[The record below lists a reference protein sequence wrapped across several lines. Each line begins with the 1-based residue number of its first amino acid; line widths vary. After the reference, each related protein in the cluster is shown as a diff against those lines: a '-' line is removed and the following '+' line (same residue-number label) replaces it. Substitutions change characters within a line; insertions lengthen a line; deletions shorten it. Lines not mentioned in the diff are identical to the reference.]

1 MRPDIALL
9 DPVQELLDERPVA
22 EFQRLEMRTVE
33 KEGVSSLVGHPGVP
47 DHHCV
52 QGFAQPRVR
61 LRIQTQEMPDS
72 KVGHTH

>member
-9 DPVQELLDERPVA
+9 DPVQELLDERSVA
-22 EFQRLEMRTVE
+22 ELEGLETWTVE
-33 KEGVSSLVGHPGVP
+33 EERVSALVCHPGVP

-52 QGFAQPRVR
+52 EGFAQLGVC

-72 KVGHTH
+72 KVGHAH